1 MLVQALTKLRPN
13 AYWKVNGDTNADIE
27 WLDENET
34 IPTVEEANQ
43 AITEE
48 TAEREANL
56 YKGKRREAYGSI
68 ENQLDLLYWDK
79 KNGTNKWVEFID
91 QIKSDIPKG

>member
-13 AYWKVNGDTNADIE
+13 AHWKVNGDTYDDIE
-27 WLDENET
+27 WLDNNET
-34 IPTVEEANQ
+34 IPTEAEVNQ
-43 AITEE
+43 AITEV

-56 YKGKRREAYGSI
+56 YKGQRREAYGSL
-68 ENQLDLLYWDK
+68 EAQLDLLYWDK

-91 QIKSDIPKG
+91 QIKSDIPKE

>member
-13 AYWKVNGDTNADIE
+13 AYWKVNGDSYADIE

-34 IPTVEEANQ
+34 IPTEEEVNQ
-43 AITEE
+43 AITEV

>member
-13 AYWKVNGDTNADIE
+13 AHWKVNGDTYDDIE
-27 WLDENET
+27 RLDNNET
-34 IPTVEEANQ
+34 IPTEAEVNQ
-43 AITEE
+43 AITEV

-56 YKGKRREAYGSI
+56 YKGKRREAYGSL
-68 ENQLDLLYWDK
+68 EAQLDLLYWDK

-91 QIKSDIPKG
+91 QIKSDIPKE

>member
-1 MLVQALTKLRPN
+1 MIVSALIKLRPN
-13 AYWKVNGDTNADIE
+13 AEWQVKGDTYADIV

-34 IPTVEEANQ
+34 IPTEEEVNQ
-43 AITEE
+43 AIKDV

-56 YKGKRREAYGSI
+56 YKGKRREAYGRI
-68 ENQLDLLYWDK
+68 EDQLDLLYWDK

-91 QIKSDIPKG
+91 KVKSDNPKG